1 MTLSACVLLG
11 GNLNNGANA
20 GRRYANLNNALSNSN
35 WNYAVLPLQSKRPP
49 EGGRRTDAWGNS
61 CEAV

>member
-20 GRRYANLNNALSNSN
+20 GRRYANLNNSLSNAN
-35 WNYAVLPLQSKRPP
+35 WNYAAR
-49 EGGRRTDAWGNS
+49 NS
-61 CEAV
+61 E